1 MAETT
6 HDDSS
11 SSPSSPSTGG
21 DLLSSIQKQGYG
33 VDSDRILAELKIQSA
48 EREDEVDFALEMINQ
63 SNPWV
68 FVFMKRNSPHLYFYH
83 SVGKFVNLMN
93 QSEYKDSVIGFA
105 GNRADGVEPVP
116 IEAGED
122 MWIWKKFSHATEI
135 IKITTFGEKEENSGK
150 LYKAES
156 SDAKQTVSIPPTL
169 LSPSG
174 LVGWLL
180 EKRRTPMDLHQKM
193 MSLITGDN
201 IPDYLNVSLNWA
213 LAAAQCAPDSEDE
226 LSSMLALA
234 PTPILTQDPT
244 TIKWIKARLDTTLGP
259 PRNEIPHPSHHPK
272 LFTYP
277 RNSNNLRHKHLQ
289 LRVRLNS
296 ILNTNERHL

>member
-68 FVFMKRNSPHLYFYH
+68 FVFMKRNSPHLHYYH
-83 SVGKFVNLMN
+83 SVGKFVDLMD

-156 SDAKQTVSIPPTL
+156 
-169 LSPSG
+169 
-174 LVGWLL
+174 
-180 EKRRTPMDLHQKM
+180 QKI

>member
-6 HDDSS
+6 RDDSS
-11 SSPSSPSTGG
+11 SSPSSPSTVG

-33 VDSDRILAELKIQSA
+33 DDTDRILAELKIQSA
-48 EREDEVDFALEMINQ
+48 ERDDEVDFAFEMINQ
-63 SNPWV
+63 SIPWV
-68 FVFMKRNSPHLYFYH
+68 FVFMKRNSPHLHYYH
-83 SVGKFVNLMN
+83 SVGKFVDLMD

-122 MWIWKKFSHATEI
+122 MWKWKKFSHATDI

-156 SDAKQTVSIPPTL
+156 KDAKQTVSIPPTL
-169 LSPSG
+169 LLPSG

-180 EKRRTPMDLHQKM
+180 EKRRTPMDLHQKI

-213 LAAAQCAPDSEDE
+213 LAAAQCARDSEDE

-289 LRVRLNS
+289 LKVRLNS